1 VTFEVLVVDSVYVPN
16 EELVHCGWR
25 GHGSRA
31 ILCPNTIAN
40 ILELHQRPSQ
50 INW

>member
-1 VTFEVLVVDSVYVPN
+1 MLVVDSVYIPN
-16 EELVHCGWR
+16 EELVDFGWR

-31 ILCPNTIAN
+31 ILRSNDNAN
-40 ILELHQRPSQ
+40 IPELHQRPSQ